1 MKLYCVIELL
11 VGLGGWFEGFIVVDI
26 LDGLCMLYRLEL

>member
-1 MKLYCVIELL
+1 MKFYCVIKLF

-26 LDGLCMLYRLEL
+26 LDGLWMLYRLEL